1 VTYIPAVREDVALGI
16 ASAAHLTGRHGG
28 ILMQNS
34 GLGNVV
40 NPLTSFNLIYRI
52 PVLMLVSWRGYGGKD
67 APEHLIMGEKTPEL
81 LHTLGIPHTVLE
93 ADTLEENLQWAISTM
108 EQQLIPVAVILR
120 QGDRHMM
127 RHEALEHILTPALRR
142 RFALFTTGMISREA
156 FNIRDRAENF
166 YMIGSM
172 GLLNA
177 LGLGL
182 ALQSPMWRI
191 WVIEGDGSALMSL
204 GTLPLIATLRAH
216 NLIHVVLDNEVYEST
231 GGQPTISSEVDLAAL
246 AEAAGYARVWRLSD
260 PVSLQQALQ
269 EAEDT
274 KILTFILVKVTGRA
288 PEGLGRVSLTPE
300 EIKRRFS
307 QVLTRV

>member
-1 VTYIPAVREDVALGI
+1 MINAGLADPAVTYIPAVREDVALGI
-16 ASAAHLTGRHGG
+16 ASAAHLTGRRGG
-28 ILMQNS
+28 MLMQNS

-52 PVLMLVSWRGYGGKD
+52 PVLMVVSWRGYGGKD
-67 APEHLIMGEKTPEL
+67 APEHVIMGEKTPDL
-81 LHTLGIPHTVLE
+81 LHTLGIPHVVLE
-93 ADTLEENLQWAISTM
+93 ADTLEDDLQWAISDDGATADSRS
-108 EQQLIPVAVILR
+108 PDPSP
-120 QGDRHMM
+120 GDRRMT
-127 RHEALEHILTPALRR
+127 RHEALEHILAPLSDRDL
-142 RFALFTTGMISREA
+142 ALFTTGMISREA

-182 ALQSPMWRI
+182 ALQSPAWRI

-204 GTLPLIATLRAH
+204 GTLPLIATMRVP

-246 AEAAGYARVWRLSD
+246 AEAAGYARVLAGARSCLAAAGTAGS
-260 PVSLQQALQ
+260 
-269 EAEDT
+269 
-274 KILTFILVKVTGRA
+274 GRH
-288 PEGLGRVSLTPE
+288 
-300 EIKRRFS
+300 
-307 QVLTRV
+307 